1 MTSGLRECK
10 ACIMAKIDAEFA
22 ANLEQKI
29 KHIDEELKVEPEM
42 YQERMSICEGCDKL
56 AQGLCRACGCYV
68 ELRGVMKRNS
78 CPYGKWL
85 AVPDEELEEY

>member
-10 ACIMAKIDAEFA
+10 ACILAKIDAEYA

-29 KHIDEELKVEPEM
+29 KHIETHLKVSEDI
-42 YQERMSICEGCDKL
+42 YQSRMSICESCDKL
-56 AQGLCRACGCYV
+56 DQAICRGCGCYV

-78 CPYGKWL
+78 CPYNKWNKI
-85 AVPDEELEEY
+85 D